1 MNCASVT
8 RRLAANWRLAS
19 RGLFLIVGLVLVARS
34 GEPAK
39 KALAGEDTKTAL
51 PADLAHI
58 SPASFFIA
66 SLNVENAWNS
76 EAAKSVREQALKS
89 FPDLFQEFEK
99 LVGVG
104 ITDIQRI
111 TMVVNGI
118 MGDNEPV
125 VVIATKS
132 DCEKERV
139 LKKALRGRTEKTTH
153 HGTAHSHE
161 RKPMAFVDGKVF
173 VVGGPHSVEAFVEMP
188 RTTKDGPL
196 TPVLRAAAGG
206 KHTVAAGLNPEP
218 LEQIKDQ
225 LPGAVEPFKPLM
237 AAKSSLFTVD
247 LTNKLTANLSGTFAN
262 AKDAES
268 AEKAAEELRKLL
280 LGFLAKGIEETEKQG
295 KDWARIVELLKLADK
310 SMKDTKLERKDAT
323 LQASLTVQTDLAV
336 LNVALIEAVQKI

>member
-1 MNCASVT
+1 
-8 RRLAANWRLAS
+8 
-19 RGLFLIVGLVLVARS
+19 
-34 GEPAK
+34 
-39 KALAGEDTKTAL
+39 
-51 PADLAHI
+51 
-58 SPASFFIA
+58 
-66 SLNVENAWNS
+66 
-76 EAAKSVREQALKS
+76 
-89 FPDLFQEFEK
+89 
-99 LVGVG
+99 
-104 ITDIQRI
+104 
-111 TMVVNGI
+111 
-118 MGDNEPV
+118 
-125 VVIATKS
+125 
-132 DCEKERV
+132 
-139 LKKALRGRTEKTTH
+139 
-153 HGTAHSHE
+153 
-161 RKPMAFVDGKVF
+161 
-173 VVGGPHSVEAFVEMP
+173 
-188 RTTKDGPL
+188 KDGSL

-237 AAKSSLFTVD
+237 AAKASLFTVD

-336 LNVALIEAVQKI
+336 LNVALIEAVQKIRESAKRLQSQNNLKQIALAMHSYHDTNGAFATNVYDKNGKPMLSWRVMILPYIEQDNLFKQFHLDEPWDSEHNKKLLDQMPRTYMVEEDNAKKHLTRYLGFAGKGAFFDGATGIKFANITDGTSNTIMVVE